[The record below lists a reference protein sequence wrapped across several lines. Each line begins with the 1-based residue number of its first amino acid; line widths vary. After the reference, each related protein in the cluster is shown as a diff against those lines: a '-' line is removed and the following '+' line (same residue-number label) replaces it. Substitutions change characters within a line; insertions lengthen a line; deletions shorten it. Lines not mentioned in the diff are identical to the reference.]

1 MSTEDYCLRWE
12 EGKQLSSVGPWS
24 SSIDDLKNNEAFWD
38 IKLVTEES
46 EIKCHKF
53 ILGASSPHL
62 RKIIQRLGPV
72 MNPVIYLRG
81 VRHAD
86 LERLVEFIYL
96 GVVNVPQDGLE
107 SLLEVAEDL
116 QVKGLT
122 QENDKKIEAKNLPR
136 APPAKKFKP
145 ARRPS
150 DSFEK
155 SEELPEEKPIKK
167 EGNTLEADYDDYYG
181 EPGPSE
187 GTSIKKKKK
196 YIPPSN
202 SSMIEVIAELVEK
215 YELDKHTNAYRRK
228 EIWELIHKDF
238 VEQTGADHLQIFQV
252 QKKWQNFMA
261 EIKRNP
267 NNEQNILASFDNPDH
282 FMESSMVED
291 SDSTQLHY
299 DPSME
304 LPSGSSS
311 TYMPRSYSD
320 QNEPTEY
327 SIPHHRA
334 LGHDIYLLHNIMEEK
349 NFRNDGNP
357 HNMKKQWIEITDE
370 YNRQLG
376 TNFTVAQVKNK
387 RKNHSAWKNHKKSKM
402 IATEPS
408 NYLIDKLEFPLE
420 VKTE

>member
-12 EGKQLSSVGPWS
+12 EGKNLSSVGPWS
-24 SSIDDLKNNEAFWD
+24 SSIDDLKNNEAFCD

-72 MNPVIYLRG
+72 VNPVIYLRG

-86 LERLVEFIYL
+86 LERLIEFIYL

-122 QENDKKIEAKNLPR
+122 QENDKKIEAKKVPR

-150 DSFEK
+150 DS
-155 SEELPEEKPIKK
+155 SEQFPEEKPIKT
-167 EGNTLEADYDDYYG
+167 EGNIDADYEEFYG
-181 EPGPSE
+181 EPGPSD
-187 GTSIKKKKK
+187 GTTIKRKKKI
-196 YIPPSN
+196 IPSA

-238 VEQTGADHLQIFQV
+238 VAQTGADHLQIFQV

-267 NNEQNILASFDNPDH
+267 NNEQNILASLI
-282 FMESSMVED
+282 
-291 SDSTQLHY
+291 TQIILWNRLWLKIVKVLNY
-299 DPSME
+299 
-304 LPSGSSS
+304 
-311 TYMPRSYSD
+311 T
-320 QNEPTEY
+320 T
-327 SIPHHRA
+327 IP
-334 LGHDIYLLHNIMEEK
+334 
-349 NFRNDGNP
+349 
-357 HNMKKQWIEITDE
+357 Q
-370 YNRQLG
+370 
-376 TNFTVAQVKNK
+376 
-387 RKNHSAWKNHKKSKM
+387 
-402 IATEPS
+402 
-408 NYLIDKLEFPLE
+408 
-420 VKTE
+420 